1 MRRHGEHTAKRRP
14 LALVMV
20 WASFYEQLS
29 WVPLL
34 IVVATAVGDPAV
46 LAFAA
51 SAYSVSNMVG
61 NAAFGL
67 MADRINRTAGR
78 GCGLSSRR
86 GKHPSSP
93 LRDVAFWPC
102 RHATDPRSS
111 CCVHCPGC
119 LRFVGRRCPRGQ
131 RGEVMARAGLVIA
144 LASMM
149 APPING
155 ALKDALGLPATLII
169 LAACMAL
176 IGVTGLLRRPSP
188 QQKEAVES
196 VAATVEIEDEKVTFV
211 HLRLLAL
218 SCAIGFAVMFC
229 QNVLFYAFPLKTNT
243 LGMSAGRTGSLLIG
257 FALGATIAFLP
268 PLSRLSDR
276 LGRRVPVMLGL
287 VIASIGFAALAPV
300 EAPTAMAGTL
310 FIYGLGFGLV
320 FPSISAL
327 NADAVGPARRGMA
340 FGLLTAAFSAGSITG
355 PLVTHA
361 VSAVASP
368 FTTSSLV
375 LLLALGATALF
386 LPRRH

>member
-67 MADRINRTAGR
+67 MADRINRTRVAAAGFLAVAASTLAHLFVTSPS
-78 GCGLSSRR
+78 GLVGMRLIHGLAAASIA
-86 GKHPSSP
+86 PA
-93 LRDVAFWPC
+93 AF
-102 RHATDPRSS
+102 ASLAD
-111 CCVHCPGC
+111 GA
-119 LRFVGRRCPRGQ
+119 PRGQ

-229 QNVLFYAFPLKTNT
+229 QNVLFYAFPLKTNA